1 MRIPLLL
8 AGVLGVAT
16 VASTASTA
24 TAADHTDT
32 VRYDRATLRDA
43 PARLVLAT
51 ALPGD
56 RVVRHVYCGQWVRVT
71 VQPAAGRR
79 LATTTGWVERGSLTR
94 SARSRGLDGIP
105 ADCAAPGR
113 DAERWRD
120 FVAAVNS
127 PFRSYRYDP
136 ASDRWRYVHDAT
148 RVAALTGADCR
159 PSYNYLRDGAA
170 ERPDP
175 AQQVP
180 AASVDLSRP
189 KYRYVTRTG
198 AVALVSLPRSGGGGG
213 VWAFVRSACVQP
225 DAPKYTTVHFP
236 RVVRLDRIPVG
247 HPPLTTAQLSR
258 YGCHAAVRSPTHP
271 EYGWWPAPRTAP
283 AC

>member
-1 MRIPLLL
+1 M
-8 AGVLGVAT
+8 A
-16 VASTASTA
+16 ASSSLVTKSG
-24 TAADHTDT
+24 
-32 VRYDRATLRDA
+32 RRSGATLRDA

-247 HPPLTTAQLSR
+247 HYTGFAEMPERPLEAAPSR
-258 YGCHAAVRSPTHP
+258 GAPGVGVDDVAARRLVDRSDDRHL
-271 EYGWWPAPRTAP
+271 
-283 AC
+283 